1 MTPKGETPM
10 IRAAISTLI
19 FFMLSTAL
27 QAQPAWPSKPLRIVV
42 PFAPGSFTDIS
53 ARALAIELTGQLGQ
67 QVVVDNRGGAG
78 GTIGTEA
85 VARAAPD
92 GYTLLL
98 SDNSFTISPG
108 LYAKL
113 PYDPLTDF
121 IHVSQ
126 IAESPSMMV
135 GRLKPPVKTLKE
147 LVNLA
152 RAKPGGFTFGS
163 GGQGSSAH
171 LAMELFLNVA
181 GVKMLHVPFKGV
193 AASLV
198 EVVAD
203 RIDLSIAS
211 LASGA
216 PHVINERAQGL
227 GVSGRERSSLLPG
240 VPTFA
245 EAGFPGYNMSYWWG
259 IAAPIGTPPQIVSR
273 LNREIARAAD
283 KPALKDVFQKQ
294 GAVAVT
300 SSPADHTRRVNAEI
314 QTWRDIIAKAG
325 VKLE

>member
-1 MTPKGETPM
+1 MV
-10 IRAAISTLI
+10 RVLLI
-19 FFMLSTAL
+19 TAPLLALSTFSH
-27 QAQPAWPSKPLRIVV
+27 AQSWPGKPLRIVV
-42 PFAPGSFTDIS
+42 PFVPGSFTDIS
-53 ARALAIELTGQLGQ
+53 ARTLAIELTGQLGQ

-78 GTIGTEA
+78 GTLGTEA

-113 PYDPLTDF
+113 PYDPLKDF

-135 GRLKPPVKTLKE
+135 GRLKLPAKTLKE

-152 RAKPGGFTFGS
+152 RARPGELTFGS

-198 EVVAD
+198 EVVAE
-203 RIDLSIAS
+203 RIDVSIAS

-216 PHVINERAQGL
+216 PHVIGERARGL
-227 GVSGRERSSLLPG
+227 GVSGKERNALLPG

-259 IAAPIGTPPQIVSR
+259 IAVPTGTPAQIVSR
-273 LNREIARAAD
+273 LNQEIVRAAD
-283 KPALKDVFQKQ
+283 KSALKDIFQKQ
-294 GAVAVT
+294 GAAAIT
-300 SSPADHTRRVNAEI
+300 SSPAALTRRVDDEI
-314 QTWRDIIAKAG
+314 RTWKDIIARAG
-325 VKLE
+325 VRLE

>member
-1 MTPKGETPM
+1 M
-10 IRAAISTLI
+10 IRTLFCAALL
-19 FFMLSTAL
+19 LSL
-27 QAQPAWPSKPLRIVV
+27 SPQLHAQPWPGKPLRIVV

-53 ARALAIELTGQLGQ
+53 ARTLGVELTGQLGQ
-67 QVVVDNRGGAG
+67 QVLVENRTGAG

-113 PYDPLTDF
+113 SYDPLKDF

-126 IAESPSMMV
+126 IAESPSMLV
-135 GRLKPPVKTLKE
+135 GRLKLPGKTLKE

-181 GVKMLHVPFKGV
+181 GIRMLHVPFKGV
-193 AASLV
+193 AASLA

-203 RIDLSIAS
+203 RIDFSIAS

-227 GVSGRERSSLLPG
+227 GVSGSERSSLLPG

-245 EAGFPGYNMSYWWG
+245 EAGFPGYTMSYWWG
-259 IAAPIGTPPQIVSR
+259 IAAPVGTAPQIVSR
-273 LNREIARAAD
+273 LNQEIARAAE
-283 KPALKDVFQKQ
+283 KPALKEIFQKQ
-294 GAVAVT
+294 GARAVT
-300 SSPADHTRRVNAEI
+300 SSPAGHTQRVNDEI
-314 QTWRDIIAKAG
+314 RTWKDIIARAG